1 MLYARVNKQ
10 TDEVLEFPITERE
23 LRDNLVNTTLPR
35 NITEMSLAGTE
46 YVCVPAK
53 PASEINIKASADFKV
68 MPTSAVKNSEGKWER
83 VYTLVEVQ
91 EEAKLGRLARRWAF
105 VRNKRNEAM
114 AALDWKILRN
124 LREQRL
130 GLPTT
135 DDIVE
140 LDTKM
145 QELADVTNAD
155 DPFAID
161 ISQF

>member
-35 NITEMSLAGTE
+35 NITEMSLSGTE
-46 YVCVPAK
+46 YVCVPAT
-53 PASEINIKASADFKV
+53 PSAEVDLVASFDFKV
-68 MPTSAVKNSEGKWER
+68 MPTAAVKNSEGKWER
-83 VYTLVEVQ
+83 VYTLVEVP
-91 EEAKLGRLARRWAF
+91 EEIKFARLARRWAF
-105 VRNKRNEAM
+105 VRNKRNEAL
-114 AALDWKILRN
+114 AALDWKVLRN

-135 DDIVE
+135 DNIAE
-140 LDTKM
+140 LDAKM
-145 QELADVTNAD
+145 QMLADITNTD
-155 DPFAID
+155 NPFVID

>member
-35 NITEMSLAGTE
+35 NITEMSLVGTE

-53 PASEINIKASADFKV
+53 PAGEVDLIANFDFKV
-68 MPTSAVKNSEGKWER
+68 MPTSAIKNSEGKWER
-83 VYTLVEVQ
+83 VYTLVEVP
-91 EEAKLGRLARRWAF
+91 EEAKFGRLARRWAF
-105 VRNKRNEAM
+105 VRNKRNEAL
-114 AALDWKILRN
+114 AALDWKVLRN

-135 DDIVE
+135 DNIAE
-140 LDTKM
+140 LDAKM
-145 QELADVTNAD
+145 QALADITNTD

-161 ISQF
+161 VSQF